1 MDEVNIRLGRHIP
14 RENKVLTNLLR
25 NAIKAFFGNGKVYLL
40 LEKYDQILVGK

>member
-14 RENKVLTNLLR
+14 CVNKVLTNLLR
-25 NAIKAFFGNGKVYLL
+25 NAIKAFFGNSKVYFL